1 MRFHEH
7 LVYSFI
13 PDSVEIQRNSF
24 YTLLKKGF
32 IKELASRNPITN
44 ETHDLELFFYPQYY
58 QLNRPECTPTE
69 AILKSKSY
77 SCKLYVPVQLTNRQS
92 NEIKLQWVLL
102 GNLPL
107 MTKRGHFIINGS
119 PRVVI
124 NQLVRSPG
132 IYYQEGIDIK
142 KRKTYYA
149 DLISYRGTW
158 LRLEIDK
165 KRRVWARMKKI
176 PKISALVFLQALGF
190 TRNQM
195 KFGIRF
201 FDFLN
206 GSRLEE
212 NHPTTTE
219 EALISLYEKSQINF
233 SKTLAKE
240 EKPQVDD
247 ITPIMGQKFLFRKFM
262 NPRTYNLGLVGR
274 MRLNKK
280 FGISEKDLTLTRL
293 DIFCAINYLINLKF
307 GITSVDDI
315 DNLKNRRVKAS
326 GELIQN
332 QLNTGLIRLEK
343 TIREK
348 MKKVKKGLVIQNLI
362 TTKPI
367 NGALREFFG
376 SSPLSQYLDQTNPLA
391 EITHKRRLSS
401 LGPGGLS
408 RETAGM
414 AVRSIHPT
422 YYGRICPIETPEGR
436 NAGLVNSMTIHA
448 RINSYGFLKTPF
460 YNVYQGQVQKQD
472 SSLRDARPLYFSA
485 EQEELVKV
493 APGDLKAS
501 KLNFLSISK
510 IPIRIKK
517 DYYRV
522 SREQVE
528 YIAMSPIQMISIAT
542 SLIPFL
548 EHDDANRAL
557 MGSNMQ
563 RQAVPIMLPERPIVG
578 TGLEARA
585 AGDSGYVVQSKM
597 GGCVSY
603 ASGKKIVILE
613 KSNVYP
619 RVRSA
624 FTISNKF
631 TSKGLKSSIKRYKER
646 KREVCEADVVSSP
659 FLIGDFKSIGN
670 LLLKSP
676 IRKGDD
682 TTSEGVKIFD
692 QGIQAREKRSLLL
705 KRTKKIRRSFSPFA
719 AHKKQPS
726 SNLLVGLLFSPS
738 FFLKGHNGHCQEKHT
753 AYPFGAAFKNYAF
766 VKQGGNAK
774 QSPIIQPLLRL
785 TKIMPVFASQKY
797 QGFMTKFLSEFLVMN
812 IPSRTATPML
822 LKSKIRDTTSKG
834 VQIFDQEIQGKE
846 KRSLL
851 LKRTKK
857 ILISFYPFAAHR
869 IKAAQ
874 TTYPL
879 YPLKKKTLE
888 KTNAALFYGFYVV
901 EPTHPNKDLTK
912 TYNKKNIVDSV
923 KIFDEGTREGSS
935 QRIKAASLTGPFIED
950 KGHYTA
956 WSFKKKLLE
965 KTNAALSSSKVYKPV
980 FQYKNLEA
988 NYSFQNKFTVRLTRR
1003 SEKQFAYAPTNKN
1016 YVFVGQEHQAK
1027 EYQKVK
1033 ISNNLE
1039 KPTQEFYMNLK
1050 CCKENSLINL
1060 IFVSLIQ
1067 STDFTTNFPT
1077 MLLKSKIREGH
1088 DTTSKGL
1095 QGIQGI
1101 QGMQGIKAAS
1111 LTGPLIEDKGH
1122 YTVKKKT
1129 LEKTNAASFSYISLK
1144 NLSIRS
1150 LRSLYKK
1157 NQSIFSTNLP
1167 KPIRLQDYIN
1177 KLYLLITSDIWADKS
1192 KIYKSKAKDNLKF
1205 QLQNRLSKTL
1215 SSKKDKQMD
1224 TQLKQETNKNRLF
1237 CASISDRNLDQTP
1250 NKNEGLPFHPLLDS
1264 LAEVFDNPPE
1274 QGVKGYEILMSNLA
1288 KNDKT
1293 NLKQKL
1299 FTSFPLLLFLLCKTK
1314 GGAQKEGGDVRHI
1327 IKKEGCASSM
1337 RSLAAFKIEDFN
1349 RYFAPVRHG
1358 YIGLLPPI
1366 KHPLL
1371 KQIFVSKSEKEEG
1384 EREKSNMRSFYS
1396 FAAHR
1401 KGHPLR
1407 VFDSEIP
1414 LKGDEVEVDSDIKEN
1429 HNQKINPIEYSLQ
1442 NYQRSNQETCLAQR
1456 PTVLEGEWVQQG
1468 DLLADCTSSVSGDL
1482 SLGKNIL
1489 VAYMPWEGY
1498 NFEDAILISERL
1510 VYDDIYTSLH
1520 IERYEVEIRDTK
1532 FGVEQISS
1540 QIPDIPIWEL
1550 LHLDEKGI
1558 AKVGCWVKEGDILIG
1573 KVTPIK
1579 KKSLSPHEKLLY
1591 DIVGKKIPTTRNTS
1605 LRLPK
1610 GVEGRVI
1617 SVEILETENIPPG
1630 ISFAGPGRVH
1640 VFLAEKRKIQVGD
1653 KISGRHGNKGIVSKI
1668 IPQQDMPYLPNGTP
1682 VDMVLNPLGV
1692 PSRMNVGQVFE
1703 ALLGLA
1709 GVYLN
1714 QSFKIPSFDETYG
1727 PEASR
1732 SIIYSKLYEARLKS
1746 GQKWL
1751 FDPNFPGKTRVF
1763 DGRTGQY
1770 FDQLVTVGQAYM
1782 LKLVHQVDDKIHAR
1796 STGPYSLVTQ
1806 QPLRGRAK
1814 HGGQRLGEMEVW
1826 ALEGFGAAYTLQELL
1841 TIKSD
1846 DIKGRHKVINSIF
1859 TNTPITIGTPEAF
1872 KVLIAELQSLCLDPV
1887 IYVKTGDSTK
1897 PATRINN
1904 LMHLGVNRKRKKRV
1918 IRRKKV
1924 GGSTV

>member
-132 IYYQEGIDIK
+132 IYYQETIDIK

-206 GSRLEE
+206 GSRLKE

-219 EALISLYEKSQINF
+219 EALISLYEKSQINL
-233 SKTLAKE
+233 SKTLARE
-240 EKPQVDD
+240 EKPQVGD

-348 MKKVKKGLVIQNLI
+348 MKKVKKGLTIQNLI

-422 YYGRICPIETPEGR
+422 HYGRICPIETPEGR

-448 RINSYGFLKTPF
+448 RINSHGFLKTPF
-460 YNVYQGQVQKQD
+460 YNVYQGQIQKQD

-510 IPIRIKK
+510 IPIRIEK

-613 KSNVYP
+613 KST
-619 RVRSA
+619 RVKNT

-631 TSKGLKSSIKRYKER
+631 TSQG
-646 KREVCEADVVSSP
+646 
-659 FLIGDFKSIGN
+659 
-670 LLLKSP
+670 LLKS
-676 IRKGDD
+676 K
-682 TTSEGVKIFD
+682 S
-692 QGIQAREKRSLLL
+692 SM
-705 KRTKKIRRSFSPFA
+705 RSFYPFA
-719 AHKKQPS
+719 AHRKQAYSILRKKE
-726 SNLLVGLLFSPS
+726 
-738 FFLKGHNGHCQEKHT
+738 HNGHYKENHT
-753 AYPFGAAFKNYAF
+753 AYPFGATFKNDAF
-766 VKQGGNAK
+766 VKQEGNEK
-774 QSPIIQPLLRL
+774 QSPIIKPLLPMRSRAAHTARAAL
-785 TKIMPVFASQKY
+785 PKILPIFASQKY
-797 QGFMTKFLSEFLVMN
+797 QGFMTKFLSEFLVMSLT
-812 IPSRTATPML
+812 SRRKGYATPMI
-822 LKSKIRDTTSKG
+822 LKSKIRLQGTQKSKILMKCAKLGFAQDTTSTRDIG
-834 VQIFDQEIQGKE
+834 FEIP
-846 KRSLL
+846 RSL
-851 LKRTKK
+851 R
-857 ILISFYPFAAHR
+857 SFYPFA
-869 IKAAQ
+869 KAA
-874 TTYPL
+874 L
-879 YPLKKKTLE
+879 L
-888 KTNAALFYGFYVV
+888 YGFYVV
-901 EPTHPNKDLTK
+901 EPTHPNKHLTK
-912 TYNKKNIVDSV
+912 TYNKNNIVNSL
-923 KIFDEGTREGSS
+923 RS
-935 QRIKAASLTGPFIED
+935 QGIK
-950 KGHYTA
+950 
-956 WSFKKKLLE
+956 
-965 KTNAALSSSKVYKPV
+965 AALSSSKVYKSV
-980 FQYKNLEA
+980 FRYKNVEA
-988 NYSFQNKFTVRLTRR
+988 NSSFQKKFTVRLTPC
-1003 SEKQFAYAPTNKN
+1003 SAKQFAHSIPSPTNKN
-1016 YVFVGQEHQAK
+1016 KESVKIFDFCVPSSNVVFVGQEHKAK
-1027 EYQKVK
+1027 DYQKVK
-1033 ISNNLE
+1033 ISNNLK
-1039 KPTQEFYMNLK
+1039 KPTRELVSLNMNLK
-1050 CCKENSLINL
+1050 YCKENSLINL
-1060 IFVSLIQ
+1060 IFSSLIQ
-1067 STDFTTNFPT
+1067 STDFTTNFST
-1077 MLLKSKIREGH
+1077 MLLKSKIRLREKCAKLGFAQ
-1088 DTTSKGL
+1088 DTTSKR
-1095 QGIQGI
+1095 
-1101 QGMQGIKAAS
+1101 IK
-1111 LTGPLIEDKGH
+1111 
-1122 YTVKKKT
+1122 
-1129 LEKTNAASFSYISLK
+1129 AASFSYIPLK
-1144 NLSIRS
+1144 NSSIRS

-1167 KPIRLQDYIN
+1167 KPIGIQNYIN

-1192 KIYKSKAKDNLKF
+1192 KIYKSKVKNNLKF

-1215 SSKKDKQMD
+1215 SSKKRLVKIEDFKEQQLKSSMKGYKQQRDKSCAKKKMD
-1224 TQLKQETNKNRLF
+1224 TQLKQETSKNRLF
-1237 CASISDRNLDQTP
+1237 WASISDKKVDQTS
-1250 NKNEGLPFHPLLDS
+1250 NKNEGLPFNPLLDS
-1264 LAEVFDNPPE
+1264 LAEVFDNPSE

-1299 FTSFPLLLFLLCKTK
+1299 FTSFLCAAELRILLAQPLLLFLLCKTK
-1314 GGAQKEGGDVRHI
+1314 EGIRSAQKKGGDVRPI
-1327 IKKEGCASSM
+1327 IKKDG
-1337 RSLAAFKIEDFN
+1337 
-1349 RYFAPVRHG
+1349 YFAPARPG
-1358 YIGLLPPI
+1358 YEGLLPPI
-1366 KHPLL
+1366 KHSLL
-1371 KQIFVSKSEKEEG
+1371 KQIFVSKSEKKEG
-1384 EREKSNMRSFYS
+1384 GRGQSGVVSYTQQTDKSYSLKSSIMNTTSLLFDFKSSFYPMLLKS
-1396 FAAHR
+1396 SIRDTTRIPSSHTSRDSEASIPCTAHR
-1401 KGHPLR
+1401 LLR
-1407 VFDSEIP
+1407 VFDGVGLFPS
-1414 LKGDEVEVDSDIKEN
+1414 KGDEVEVGRDINEN
-1429 HNQKINPIEYSLQ
+1429 HNQKIKPIEYSLQ

-1550 LHLDEKGI
+1550 SHLDEKGI

-1640 VFLAEKRKIQVGD
+1640 VFIAEKRKIQVGD

-1668 IPQQDMPYLPNGTP
+1668 IPQQDMPYLPNGTN

-1732 SIIYSKLYEARLKS
+1732 SIVYSKLYEARLKS

-1763 DGRTGQY
+1763 DGRTGQC

-1872 KVLIAELQSLCLDPV
+1872 KVLIGELQSLCLDPV
-1887 IYVKTGDSTK
+1887 IYVKTADSTK

-1904 LMHLGVNRKRKKRV
+1904 VMNLGVKRKRKKV
-1918 IRRKKV
+1918 VKIRTKV

>member
-7 LVYSFI
+7 LVYSFL
-13 PDSVEIQRNSF
+13 PDSVEIQRKSF
-24 YTLLKKGF
+24 STLLKKGF
-32 IKELASRNPITN
+32 INELAIRNPISN

-58 QLNRPECTPTE
+58 QLNRPEYTPTE

-132 IYYQEGIDIK
+132 IYYQEAIDIK

-201 FDFLN
+201 FAFLN
-206 GSRLEE
+206 GSRLKE

-219 EALISLYEKSQINF
+219 EALISLYEKSQINL
-233 SKTLAKE
+233 SKTLVGPSKE
-240 EKPQVDD
+240 DKPQVGD
-247 ITPIMGQKFLFRKFM
+247 ITPLMGQKFLFRKFM

-274 MRLNKK
+274 TRLNKK
-280 FGISEKDLTLTRL
+280 FGINEKDLTLTRL

-348 MKKVKKGLVIQNLI
+348 MKKVKKGLTIHNLI

-422 YYGRICPIETPEGR
+422 HYGRICPIETPEGR

-448 RINSYGFLKTPF
+448 RINSHGFLKTPF
-460 YNVYQGQVQKQD
+460 YNVYQGQIQKQD
-472 SSLRDARPLYFSA
+472 SSLRDARPIYFSA

-493 APGDLKAS
+493 APGDLKSS

-510 IPIRIKK
+510 IPIRIEK

-585 AGDSGYVVQSKM
+585 AADSGYVVQSKM

-613 KSNVYP
+613 KSNAYP
-619 RVRSA
+619 LSAGTTKAWVRSA
-624 FTISNKF
+624 
-631 TSKGLKSSIKRYKER
+631 SKPKQDLMPVSFDARALPMVKLSRKGQKEDEAHKNLLSGKKKRRLLDAPSCFAWQRGKEPFYPSTLLKSSILKKRNLKIE
-646 KREVCEADVVSSP
+646 
-659 FLIGDFKSIGN
+659 DFKEQHA
-670 LLLKSP
+670 P
-676 IRKGDD
+676 
-682 TTSEGVKIFD
+682 
-692 QGIQAREKRSLLL
+692 
-705 KRTKKIRRSFSPFA
+705 FSCA
-719 AHKKQPS
+719 
-726 SNLLVGLLFSPS
+726 
-738 FFLKGHNGHCQEKHT
+738 
-753 AYPFGAAFKNYAF
+753 
-766 VKQGGNAK
+766 
-774 QSPIIQPLLRL
+774 
-785 TKIMPVFASQKY
+785 
-797 QGFMTKFLSEFLVMN
+797 
-812 IPSRTATPML
+812 
-822 LKSKIRDTTSKG
+822 RDTS
-834 VQIFDQEIQGKE
+834 
-846 KRSLL
+846 
-851 LKRTKK
+851 
-857 ILISFYPFAAHR
+857 
-869 IKAAQ
+869 
-874 TTYPL
+874 
-879 YPLKKKTLE
+879 
-888 KTNAALFYGFYVV
+888 FYGFYVV
-901 EPTHPNKDLTK
+901 ESTHPNKHLTK
-912 TYNKKNIVDSV
+912 SYNKKNTVDS
-923 KIFDEGTREGSS
+923 
-935 QRIKAASLTGPFIED
+935 LP
-950 KGHYTA
+950 
-956 WSFKKKLLE
+956 
-965 KTNAALSSSKVYKPV
+965 SSKVSKPV
-980 FQYKNLEA
+980 FRYKNVET
-988 NYSFQNKFTVRLTRR
+988 NSSFQNKFTVRRI
-1003 SEKQFAYAPTNKN
+1003 PC
-1016 YVFVGQEHQAK
+1016 K
-1027 EYQKVK
+1027 EYKEYEARQKVK
-1033 ISNNLE
+1033 ISNNVDSR
-1039 KPTQEFYMNLK
+1039 EFYMNLK
-1050 CCKENSLINL
+1050 CGKENSLINL
-1060 IFVSLIQ
+1060 LFVSLIQ
-1067 STDFTTNFPT
+1067 STELNPNFLT
-1077 MLLKSKIREGH
+1077 MRS
-1088 DTTSKGL
+1088 
-1095 QGIQGI
+1095 Q
-1101 QGMQGIKAAS
+1101 AAHTAS
-1111 LTGPLIEDKGH
+1111 
-1122 YTVKKKT
+1122 
-1129 LEKTNAASFSYISLK
+1129 AASFSYFTLK
-1144 NLSIRS
+1144 TQSIRS
-1150 LRSLYKK
+1150 LRSLYKT
-1157 NQSIFSTNLP
+1157 NISLFSTSLP
-1167 KPIRLQDYIN
+1167 KPIRIQDYIN
-1177 KLYLLITSDIWADKS
+1177 KLYLLITYDIGADKS
-1192 KIYKSKAKDNLKF
+1192 KTYNKKIKDNLKL
-1205 QLQNRLSKTL
+1205 QLQIRLSKTL
-1215 SSKKDKQMD
+1215 SSKKGKQID
-1224 TQLKQETNKNRLF
+1224 TQLKQESSKNRLF
-1237 CASISDRNLDQTP
+1237 WAVISDRNLGQTSH
-1250 NKNEGLPFHPLLDS
+1250 KNE
-1264 LAEVFDNPPE
+1264 
-1274 QGVKGYEILMSNLA
+1274 
-1288 KNDKT
+1288 
-1293 NLKQKL
+1293 
-1299 FTSFPLLLFLLCKTK
+1299 
-1314 GGAQKEGGDVRHI
+1314 EGGTGTR
-1327 IKKEGCASSM
+1327 
-1337 RSLAAFKIEDFN
+1337 
-1349 RYFAPVRHG
+1349 
-1358 YIGLLPPI
+1358 LLVA
-1366 KHPLL
+1366 HSLL
-1371 KQIFVSKSEKEEG
+1371 KSKMLNLLSTLPADRGVQKV
-1384 EREKSNMRSFYS
+1384 
-1396 FAAHR
+1396 
-1401 KGHPLR
+1401 R
-1407 VFDSEIP
+1407 VFDAQPPSAQRAVCAPWLRIGEIPSEI
-1414 LKGDEVEVDSDIKEN
+1414 EVGKNINEN

-1540 QIPDIPIWEL
+1540 QIPDTPFWDL
-1550 LHLDEKGI
+1550 SHLDEKGI

-1709 GVYLN
+1709 GLYLN
-1714 QSFKIPSFDETYG
+1714 QSFKVPSFDETYG

-1763 DGRTGQY
+1763 DGRTGQC

-1846 DIKGRHKVINSIF
+1846 DIKGRHKVISSIF
-1859 TNTPITIGTPEAF
+1859 NNTPITIGTPEAF
-1872 KVLIAELQSLCLDPV
+1872 KVLIGELQSLCLDPV
-1887 IYVKTGDSTK
+1887 IYVKTEDSTK
-1897 PATRINN
+1897 AATRINN
-1904 LMHLGVNRKRKKRV
+1904 VMNLGVIRKRKKRV

-1924 GGSTV
+1924 GGSIV

>member
-132 IYYQEGIDIK
+132 IYYQETIDIK

-206 GSRLEE
+206 GSRLKE

-219 EALISLYEKSQINF
+219 EALISLYEKSQINL
-233 SKTLAKE
+233 SKTLARE
-240 EKPQVDD
+240 EKPQVGD

-343 TIREK
+343 TIRDK
-348 MKKVKKGLVIQNLI
+348 MKKVKKGLTIQNLI

-422 YYGRICPIETPEGR
+422 HYGRICPIETPEGR

-448 RINSYGFLKTPF
+448 RINSHGFLKTPF
-460 YNVYQGQVQKQD
+460 YNVYQGQIQKQD

-510 IPIRIKK
+510 IPIRIEK

-613 KSNVYP
+613 KST
-619 RVRSA
+619 RVKNT

-631 TSKGLKSSIKRYKER
+631 TSQG
-646 KREVCEADVVSSP
+646 
-659 FLIGDFKSIGN
+659 
-670 LLLKSP
+670 LLKS
-676 IRKGDD
+676 K
-682 TTSEGVKIFD
+682 S
-692 QGIQAREKRSLLL
+692 SM
-705 KRTKKIRRSFSPFA
+705 RSFYPFA
-719 AHKKQPS
+719 AHRKQAYSILRKKE
-726 SNLLVGLLFSPS
+726 
-738 FFLKGHNGHCQEKHT
+738 HNGHYKENHT
-753 AYPFGAAFKNYAF
+753 AYPFGATFKNDAF
-766 VKQGGNAK
+766 VKQEGNEK
-774 QSPIIQPLLRL
+774 QSPIIKPLLPMRSRAAHTARAAL
-785 TKIMPVFASQKY
+785 PKILPIFASQKY
-797 QGFMTKFLSEFLVMN
+797 QGFMTKFLSEFLVMSLT
-812 IPSRTATPML
+812 SRRKGYATPMI
-822 LKSKIRDTTSKG
+822 LKSKIRLQGTQKSKILMKCAKLGFAQDTTSTRDIG
-834 VQIFDQEIQGKE
+834 FEIP
-846 KRSLL
+846 RSL
-851 LKRTKK
+851 R
-857 ILISFYPFAAHR
+857 SFYPFA
-869 IKAAQ
+869 KAA
-874 TTYPL
+874 L
-879 YPLKKKTLE
+879 L
-888 KTNAALFYGFYVV
+888 YGFYVV
-901 EPTHPNKDLTK
+901 EPTHPNKHLTK
-912 TYNKKNIVDSV
+912 TYNKNNIVNSL
-923 KIFDEGTREGSS
+923 RS
-935 QRIKAASLTGPFIED
+935 QGIK
-950 KGHYTA
+950 
-956 WSFKKKLLE
+956 
-965 KTNAALSSSKVYKPV
+965 AALSSSKVYKSV
-980 FQYKNLEA
+980 FRYKNVEA
-988 NYSFQNKFTVRLTRR
+988 NSSFQKKFTVRLTPC
-1003 SEKQFAYAPTNKN
+1003 SAKQFAHSIPSPTNKN
-1016 YVFVGQEHQAK
+1016 KESVKIFDFCVPSSNVVFVGQEHKAK
-1027 EYQKVK
+1027 DYQKVK
-1033 ISNNLE
+1033 ISNNLK
-1039 KPTQEFYMNLK
+1039 KPTRELVSLNMNLK
-1050 CCKENSLINL
+1050 YCKENSLINL
-1060 IFVSLIQ
+1060 IFSSLIQ
-1067 STDFTTNFPT
+1067 STDFTTNFST
-1077 MLLKSKIREGH
+1077 MLLKSKIRLREKCAKLGFAQ
-1088 DTTSKGL
+1088 DTTSKR
-1095 QGIQGI
+1095 
-1101 QGMQGIKAAS
+1101 IK
-1111 LTGPLIEDKGH
+1111 
-1122 YTVKKKT
+1122 
-1129 LEKTNAASFSYISLK
+1129 AASFSYIPLK
-1144 NLSIRS
+1144 NSSIRS

-1167 KPIRLQDYIN
+1167 KPIGIQNYIN

-1192 KIYKSKAKDNLKF
+1192 KIYKSKVKNNLKF

-1215 SSKKDKQMD
+1215 SSKKRLVKIEDFKEQQLKSSMKGYKQQRDKSCAKKKMD
-1224 TQLKQETNKNRLF
+1224 TQLKQETSKNRLF
-1237 CASISDRNLDQTP
+1237 WASISDKKVDQTS
-1250 NKNEGLPFHPLLDS
+1250 NKNEGLPFNPLLDS
-1264 LAEVFDNPPE
+1264 LAEVFDNPSE

-1299 FTSFPLLLFLLCKTK
+1299 FTSFLCAAELRILLAQPLLLFLLCKTK
-1314 GGAQKEGGDVRHI
+1314 EGIRSAQKKGGDVRPI
-1327 IKKEGCASSM
+1327 IKKDG
-1337 RSLAAFKIEDFN
+1337 
-1349 RYFAPVRHG
+1349 YFAPARPG
-1358 YIGLLPPI
+1358 YEGLLPPI
-1366 KHPLL
+1366 KHSLL
-1371 KQIFVSKSEKEEG
+1371 KQIFVSKSEKKEG
-1384 EREKSNMRSFYS
+1384 GRGQSGVVSYTQQTDKSYSLKSSIMNTTSLLFDFKSSFYPMLLKS
-1396 FAAHR
+1396 SIRDTTRIPSSHTYRDSEASIPCTAHR
-1401 KGHPLR
+1401 LLR
-1407 VFDSEIP
+1407 VFDGVGLFPS
-1414 LKGDEVEVDSDIKEN
+1414 KGDEVEVGRDINEN
-1429 HNQKINPIEYSLQ
+1429 HNQKIKPIEYSLQ

-1550 LHLDEKGI
+1550 SHLDEKGI

-1640 VFLAEKRKIQVGD
+1640 VFIAEKRKIQVGD

-1668 IPQQDMPYLPNGTP
+1668 IPQQDMPYLPNGTN

-1732 SIIYSKLYEARLKS
+1732 SIVYSKLYEARLKS

-1763 DGRTGQY
+1763 DGRTGQC

-1872 KVLIAELQSLCLDPV
+1872 KVLIGELQSLCLDPV
-1887 IYVKTGDSTK
+1887 IYVKTADSTK

-1904 LMHLGVNRKRKKRV
+1904 VMNLGVKRKRKKV
-1918 IRRKKV
+1918 VKIRTKV

>member
-132 IYYQEGIDIK
+132 IYYQETIDIK

-206 GSRLEE
+206 GSRLKE

-219 EALISLYEKSQINF
+219 EALISLYEKSQINL
-233 SKTLAKE
+233 SKTLARE
-240 EKPQVDD
+240 EKPQVGD

-348 MKKVKKGLVIQNLI
+348 MKKVKKGLTIQNLI

-422 YYGRICPIETPEGR
+422 HYGRICPIETPEGR

-448 RINSYGFLKTPF
+448 RINSHGFLKTPF
-460 YNVYQGQVQKQD
+460 YNVYQGQIQKQD

-510 IPIRIKK
+510 IPIRIEK

-613 KSNVYP
+613 KST
-619 RVRSA
+619 RVKNT

-631 TSKGLKSSIKRYKER
+631 TSQG
-646 KREVCEADVVSSP
+646 
-659 FLIGDFKSIGN
+659 
-670 LLLKSP
+670 LLKS
-676 IRKGDD
+676 K
-682 TTSEGVKIFD
+682 S
-692 QGIQAREKRSLLL
+692 SM
-705 KRTKKIRRSFSPFA
+705 RSFYPFA
-719 AHKKQPS
+719 AHRKQAYSILRKKE
-726 SNLLVGLLFSPS
+726 
-738 FFLKGHNGHCQEKHT
+738 HNGHYKENHT
-753 AYPFGAAFKNYAF
+753 AYPFGATFKNDAF
-766 VKQGGNAK
+766 VKQEGNEK
-774 QSPIIQPLLRL
+774 QSPIIKPLLPMRSRAAHTARAAL
-785 TKIMPVFASQKY
+785 PKILPIFASQKY
-797 QGFMTKFLSEFLVMN
+797 QGFMTKFLSEFLVMSLT
-812 IPSRTATPML
+812 SRRKGYATPMI
-822 LKSKIRDTTSKG
+822 LKSKIRLQGTQKSKILMKCAKLGFAQDTTSTRDIG
-834 VQIFDQEIQGKE
+834 FEIP
-846 KRSLL
+846 RSL
-851 LKRTKK
+851 R
-857 ILISFYPFAAHR
+857 SFYPFA
-869 IKAAQ
+869 KAA
-874 TTYPL
+874 L
-879 YPLKKKTLE
+879 L
-888 KTNAALFYGFYVV
+888 YGFYVV
-901 EPTHPNKDLTK
+901 EPTHPNKHLTK
-912 TYNKKNIVDSV
+912 TYNKNNIVNSL
-923 KIFDEGTREGSS
+923 RS
-935 QRIKAASLTGPFIED
+935 QGIK
-950 KGHYTA
+950 
-956 WSFKKKLLE
+956 
-965 KTNAALSSSKVYKPV
+965 AALSSSKVYKSV
-980 FQYKNLEA
+980 FRYKNVEA
-988 NYSFQNKFTVRLTRR
+988 NSSFQKKFTVRLTPC
-1003 SEKQFAYAPTNKN
+1003 SAKQFAHSIPSPTNKN
-1016 YVFVGQEHQAK
+1016 KESVKIFDFCVPSSNVVFVGQEHKAK
-1027 EYQKVK
+1027 DYQKVK
-1033 ISNNLE
+1033 ISNNLK
-1039 KPTQEFYMNLK
+1039 KPTRELVSLNMNLK
-1050 CCKENSLINL
+1050 YCKENSLINL
-1060 IFVSLIQ
+1060 IFSSLIQ
-1067 STDFTTNFPT
+1067 STDFTTNFST
-1077 MLLKSKIREGH
+1077 MLLKSKIRLREKCAKLGFAQ
-1088 DTTSKGL
+1088 DTTSKR
-1095 QGIQGI
+1095 
-1101 QGMQGIKAAS
+1101 IK
-1111 LTGPLIEDKGH
+1111 
-1122 YTVKKKT
+1122 
-1129 LEKTNAASFSYISLK
+1129 AASFSYIPLK
-1144 NLSIRS
+1144 NSSIRS

-1167 KPIRLQDYIN
+1167 KPIGIQNYIN

-1192 KIYKSKAKDNLKF
+1192 KIYKSKVKNNLKF

-1215 SSKKDKQMD
+1215 SSKKRLVKIEDFKEQQLKSSMKGYKQQRDKSCAKKKMD
-1224 TQLKQETNKNRLF
+1224 TQLKQETSKNRLF
-1237 CASISDRNLDQTP
+1237 WASISDKKVDQTS
-1250 NKNEGLPFHPLLDS
+1250 NKNEGLPFNPLLDS
-1264 LAEVFDNPPE
+1264 LAEVFDNPSE

-1299 FTSFPLLLFLLCKTK
+1299 FTSFLCAAELRILLAQPLLLFLLCKTK
-1314 GGAQKEGGDVRHI
+1314 EGIRSAQKKGGDVRPI
-1327 IKKEGCASSM
+1327 IKKDG
-1337 RSLAAFKIEDFN
+1337 
-1349 RYFAPVRHG
+1349 YFAPARPG
-1358 YIGLLPPI
+1358 YEGLLPPI
-1366 KHPLL
+1366 KHSLL
-1371 KQIFVSKSEKEEG
+1371 KQIFVSKSEKKEG
-1384 EREKSNMRSFYS
+1384 GRGQSGVVSYTQQTDKSYSLKSSIMNTTSLLFDFKSSFYPMLLKS
-1396 FAAHR
+1396 SIRDTTRIPSSHTYRDSEASIPCTAHR
-1401 KGHPLR
+1401 LLR
-1407 VFDSEIP
+1407 VFDGVGLFPS
-1414 LKGDEVEVDSDIKEN
+1414 KGDEVEVGRDINEN
-1429 HNQKINPIEYSLQ
+1429 HNQKIKPIEYSLQ

-1550 LHLDEKGI
+1550 SHLDEKGI

-1640 VFLAEKRKIQVGD
+1640 VFIAEKRKIQVGD

-1668 IPQQDMPYLPNGTP
+1668 IPQQDMPYLPNGTN

-1732 SIIYSKLYEARLKS
+1732 SIVYSKLYEARLKS

-1763 DGRTGQY
+1763 DGRTGQC

-1872 KVLIAELQSLCLDPV
+1872 KVLIGELQSLCLDPV
-1887 IYVKTGDSTK
+1887 IYVKTADSTK

-1904 LMHLGVNRKRKKRV
+1904 VMNLGVKRKRKKV
-1918 IRRKKV
+1918 VKIRTKV

>member
-1 MRFHEH
+1 MRFHEQ
-7 LVYSFI
+7 LVYSFL

-24 YTLLKKGF
+24 STLLKKGF
-32 IKELASRNPITN
+32 ITELAIRNPITN
-44 ETHDLELFFYPQYY
+44 DTHDLELFFYPQYY
-58 QLNRPECTPTE
+58 QLNRPEYTPTE

-107 MTKRGHFIINGS
+107 MTKRGHFIVNGS

-132 IYYQEGIDIK
+132 IYYQEAIDIK
-142 KRKTYYA
+142 KKKTYYA

-201 FDFLN
+201 FYFLN
-206 GSRLEE
+206 ESRLKE

-219 EALISLYEKSQINF
+219 EALISLYEESQKKP
-233 SKTLAKE
+233 SKTLGDTLKE
-240 EKPQVDD
+240 DKSQVGD
-247 ITPIMGQKFLFRKFM
+247 ITPMMGQKFLFRKFM

-280 FGISEKDLTLTRL
+280 FGINAKDLTLTRL

-307 GITSVDDI
+307 GITAVDDI

-348 MKKVKKGLVIQNLI
+348 MKKVKKGLTIQNLI

-448 RINSYGFLKTPF
+448 KINSHGFLKTPF
-460 YNVYQGQVQKQD
+460 YNVYQGQIQKQD
-472 SSLRDARPLYFSA
+472 SSVRDGRPIYFSA

-493 APGDLKAS
+493 APGDLKSS
-501 KLNFLSISK
+501 KLNFLSTSK
-510 IPIRIKK
+510 IPIRIEK

-522 SREQVE
+522 SREEVE

-585 AGDSGYVVQSKM
+585 AADSGYVVQSKM

-613 KSNVYP
+613 KSNTYP
-619 RVRSA
+619 LSA
-624 FTISNKF
+624 GNTTYPLSAENTKGWVKSA
-631 TSKGLKSSIKRYKER
+631 SKTKQNLMAVSFDAKPLSTVKLSRRGKESFYPSTLLKSSIWWPLKTLKKINLKIE
-646 KREVCEADVVSSP
+646 KREALQHAPCSTC
-659 FLIGDFKSIGN
+659 
-670 LLLKSP
+670 LLKSN
-676 IRKGDD
+676 ILM
-682 TTSEGVKIFD
+682 
-692 QGIQAREKRSLLL
+692 RS
-705 KRTKKIRRSFSPFA
+705 
-719 AHKKQPS
+719 S
-726 SNLLVGLLFSPS
+726 S
-738 FFLKGHNGHCQEKHT
+738 
-753 AYPFGAAFKNYAF
+753 
-766 VKQGGNAK
+766 
-774 QSPIIQPLLRL
+774 
-785 TKIMPVFASQKY
+785 
-797 QGFMTKFLSEFLVMN
+797 
-812 IPSRTATPML
+812 
-822 LKSKIRDTTSKG
+822 
-834 VQIFDQEIQGKE
+834 
-846 KRSLL
+846 
-851 LKRTKK
+851 
-857 ILISFYPFAAHR
+857 
-869 IKAAQ
+869 
-874 TTYPL
+874 
-879 YPLKKKTLE
+879 
-888 KTNAALFYGFYVV
+888 FYGFYVV
-901 EPTHPNKDLTK
+901 EPTHPNKHVTK
-912 TYNKKNIVDSV
+912 TYNKKNTVDSLP
-923 KIFDEGTREGSS
+923 SS
-935 QRIKAASLTGPFIED
+935 
-950 KGHYTA
+950 
-956 WSFKKKLLE
+956 
-965 KTNAALSSSKVYKPV
+965 NSKVSKPV
-980 FQYKNLEA
+980 FRYKNVETI
-988 NYSFQNKFTVRLTRR
+988 STFQNKFTVKRI
-1003 SEKQFAYAPTNKN
+1003 PC
-1016 YVFVGQEHQAK
+1016 K
-1027 EYQKVK
+1027 EYKEYEKKVT
-1033 ISNNLE
+1033 ISNNIDS
-1039 KPTQEFYMNLK
+1039 QEFYMNLK
-1050 CCKENSLINL
+1050 CGKEISLINL
-1060 IFVSLIQ
+1060 LFL
-1067 STDFTTNFPT
+1067 
-1077 MLLKSKIREGH
+1077 
-1088 DTTSKGL
+1088 
-1095 QGIQGI
+1095 
-1101 QGMQGIKAAS
+1101 S
-1111 LTGPLIEDKGH
+1111 LTRELNPNLL
-1122 YTVKKKT
+1122 Y
-1129 LEKTNAASFSYISLK
+1129 SFSYFLLK
-1144 NLSIRS
+1144 KKSIRS
-1150 LRSLYKK
+1150 LRSLYKT
-1157 NQSIFSTNLP
+1157 NISIFSTSLP
-1167 KPIRLQDYIN
+1167 KPIRIQDYIN
-1177 KLYLLITSDIWADKS
+1177 KLYLLITSDIKEGAAVAETYNK
-1192 KIYKSKAKDNLKF
+1192 KILLRLLKLK
-1205 QLQNRLSKTL
+1205 LQKRLSF
-1215 SSKKDKQMD
+1215 SVNSKKGKQMG
-1224 TQLKQETNKNRLF
+1224 TEVKQESSKNRLF
-1237 CASISDRNLDQTP
+1237 WAVISDRNSGQTS
-1250 NKNEGLPFHPLLDS
+1250 NK
-1264 LAEVFDNPPE
+1264 
-1274 QGVKGYEILMSNLA
+1274 
-1288 KNDKT
+1288 
-1293 NLKQKL
+1293 
-1299 FTSFPLLLFLLCKTK
+1299 
-1314 GGAQKEGGDVRHI
+1314 
-1327 IKKEGCASSM
+1327 
-1337 RSLAAFKIEDFN
+1337 
-1349 RYFAPVRHG
+1349 
-1358 YIGLLPPI
+1358 
-1366 KHPLL
+1366 
-1371 KQIFVSKSEKEEG
+1371 KEEG
-1384 EREKSNMRSFYS
+1384 GNSMPLLAAHTLCFSNMLNLLSILPAENSENSYRE
-1396 FAAHR
+1396 AQI
-1401 KGHPLR
+1401 LR
-1407 VFDSEIP
+1407 AVCAPWLPIGEIPSEI
-1414 LKGDEVEVDSDIKEN
+1414 EVGRDINDN
-1429 HNQKINPIEYSLQ
+1429 HNQKIKKAQQYSLQ

-1456 PTVLEGEWVQQG
+1456 PRVLEGEWIQQG

-1520 IERYEVEIRDTK
+1520 IQRYEVEIRDTK

-1540 QIPDIPIWEL
+1540 QIPDTPVLDL

-1558 AKVGCWVKEGDILIG
+1558 AKIGCWVKEGDILVG

-1617 SVEILETENIPPG
+1617 SVQILKTENIPPG

-1709 GVYLN
+1709 GLYLN

-1763 DGRTGQY
+1763 DGRTGQC

-1846 DIKGRHKVINSIF
+1846 DIEGRHKVIASIF
-1859 TNTPITIGTPEAF
+1859 NNTPITIGTPEAF
-1872 KVLIAELQSLCLDPV
+1872 KVLIGELQSLCLDPV

-1897 PATRINN
+1897 AATRLYNVKN
-1904 LMHLGVNRKRKKRV
+1904 LGVIRKRKKRV

-1924 GGSTV
+1924 GGSIV

>member
-7 LVYSFI
+7 LVYSFL

-24 YTLLKKGF
+24 STLLKKGF
-32 IKELASRNPITN
+32 IKELAIRNPISN
-44 ETHDLELFFYPQYY
+44 DTHDLELFFYPQYY
-58 QLNRPECTPTE
+58 QLNRPEYTPTE

-107 MTKRGHFIINGS
+107 MTKRGHFIVNGS

-132 IYYQEGIDIK
+132 IYYQEAIDIK

-201 FDFLN
+201 FYFLN
-206 GSRLEE
+206 GSRLKE

-219 EALISLYEKSQINF
+219 EALISLYEETQKKP
-233 SKTLAKE
+233 SKKLAGPSKE
-240 EKPQVDD
+240 DKPQVGD
-247 ITPIMGQKFLFRKFM
+247 ITPLMGQKFLFRKFM
-262 NPRTYNLGLVGR
+262 NPRTYNLSLVGR

-280 FGISEKDLTLTRL
+280 FGINEKDLTLTRL

-307 GITSVDDI
+307 GITAVDDI

-343 TIREK
+343 TIRDK
-348 MKKVKKGLVIQNLI
+348 MNKVKKGRIPSLQNLI

-422 YYGRICPIETPEGR
+422 HYGRICPIETPEGR

-448 RINSYGFLKTPF
+448 RINSHGFLKTPF
-460 YNVYQGQVQKQD
+460 YNVYQGQIQKQD
-472 SSLRDARPLYFSA
+472 SSLRDGRPIYFSA
-485 EQEELVKV
+485 EQEEVVKV
-493 APGDLKAS
+493 APGDLKSS
-501 KLNFLSISK
+501 KLNFLSTTK
-510 IPIRIKK
+510 IPIRIEK

-522 SREQVE
+522 PREQVE

-585 AGDSGYVVQSKM
+585 AADSGYVVQSKM

-613 KSNVYP
+613 KSNAYP
-619 RVRSA
+619 LYADKTLSADKNKEWVRSA
-624 FTISNKF
+624 
-631 TSKGLKSSIKRYKER
+631 SKPKQELMAVSFDARALTTVELYRGRKEPFYPSTLLKSSIW
-646 KREVCEADVVSSP
+646 
-659 FLIGDFKSIGN
+659 
-670 LLLKSP
+670 LLCAAKLR
-676 IRKGDD
+676 I
-682 TTSEGVKIFD
+682 
-692 QGIQAREKRSLLL
+692 LL
-705 KRTKKIRRSFSPFA
+705 A
-719 AHKKQPS
+719 Q
-726 SNLLVGLLFSPS
+726 
-738 FFLKGHNGHCQEKHT
+738 
-753 AYPFGAAFKNYAF
+753 
-766 VKQGGNAK
+766 
-774 QSPIIQPLLRL
+774 
-785 TKIMPVFASQKY
+785 
-797 QGFMTKFLSEFLVMN
+797 
-812 IPSRTATPML
+812 PML
-822 LKSKIRDTTSKG
+822 LKSCLSRILT
-834 VQIFDQEIQGKE
+834 KE
-846 KRSLL
+846 
-851 LKRTKK
+851 
-857 ILISFYPFAAHR
+857 Y
-869 IKAAQ
+869 
-874 TTYPL
+874 Y
-879 YPLKKKTLE
+879 KTP
-888 KTNAALFYGFYVV
+888 TALPASFYGFYVV
-901 EPTHPNKDLTK
+901 EPTHPNKHLTK
-912 TYNKKNIVDSV
+912 TYNKKTTVDS
-923 KIFDEGTREGSS
+923 
-935 QRIKAASLTGPFIED
+935 LP
-950 KGHYTA
+950 
-956 WSFKKKLLE
+956 
-965 KTNAALSSSKVYKPV
+965 SSKVSKPV
-980 FQYKNLEA
+980 FRYKNVETKK
-988 NYSFQNKFTVRLTRR
+988 SFQNNFTVRNL
-1003 SEKQFAYAPTNKN
+1003 PC
-1016 YVFVGQEHQAK
+1016 K
-1027 EYQKVK
+1027 EYKEYEYRQKVK
-1033 ISNNLE
+1033 ISNNVDLR
-1039 KPTQEFYMNLK
+1039 EFYMNLK
-1050 CCKENSLINL
+1050 CGKEHFLIHTL
-1060 IFVSLIQ
+1060 FLSLIQ
-1067 STDFTTNFPT
+1067 STESFPNFLT
-1077 MLLKSKIREGH
+1077 MLLKPSVLTKEYY
-1088 DTTSKGL
+1088 
-1095 QGIQGI
+1095 
-1101 QGMQGIKAAS
+1101 KARTA
-1111 LTGPLIEDKGH
+1111 LP
-1122 YTVKKKT
+1122 
-1129 LEKTNAASFSYISLK
+1129 ASFSYFSLK
-1144 NLSIRS
+1144 KQSIRS
-1150 LRSLYKK
+1150 LRSLYKT
-1157 NQSIFSTNLP
+1157 NISLFSTSLP
-1167 KPIRLQDYIN
+1167 KPLRIQDYIN
-1177 KLYLLITSDIWADKS
+1177 KLSLLITSDTGADKS
-1192 KIYKSKAKDNLKF
+1192 KTYNKKIKDNLKL
-1205 QLQNRLSKTL
+1205 QLQIRLSFSL
-1215 SSKKDKQMD
+1215 SSKKGKQMD
-1224 TQLKQETNKNRLF
+1224 TQLKQESSKNRLF
-1237 CASISDRNLDQTP
+1237 WAVISDRNLGQTP
-1250 NKNEGLPFHPLLDS
+1250 NKNEEGSTSTRLLAS
-1264 LAEVFDNPPE
+1264 HTLL
-1274 QGVKGYEILMSNLA
+1274 KSNKL
-1288 KNDKT
+1288 
-1293 NLKQKL
+1293 NLLSIRPADRK
-1299 FTSFPLLLFLLCKTK
+1299 
-1314 GGAQKEGGDVRHI
+1314 AQKAV
-1327 IKKEGCASSM
+1327 CAPW
-1337 RSLAAFKIEDFN
+1337 L
-1349 RYFAPVRHG
+1349 P
-1358 YIGLLPPI
+1358 IGEIP
-1366 KHPLL
+1366 
-1371 KQIFVSKSEKEEG
+1371 
-1384 EREKSNMRSFYS
+1384 
-1396 FAAHR
+1396 
-1401 KGHPLR
+1401 
-1407 VFDSEIP
+1407 SEI
-1414 LKGDEVEVDSDIKEN
+1414 EVGKDMSEN
-1429 HNQKINPIEYSLQ
+1429 HNQKIKVNEYSLQ

-1540 QIPDIPIWEL
+1540 QIPDTPFWYL
-1550 LHLDEKGI
+1550 SHLDEKGI
-1558 AKVGCWVKEGDILIG
+1558 AKVGSWVKEGEILVG

-1617 SVEILETENIPPG
+1617 NVEILETENIPPG
-1630 ISFAGPGRVH
+1630 IRFAGPGRVH
-1640 VFLAEKRKIQVGD
+1640 IFLAEKRKIQVGD

-1668 IPQQDMPYLPNGTP
+1668 IPQQDMPYLPNGKS

-1709 GVYLN
+1709 GLYLN

-1763 DGRTGQY
+1763 DGRTGQC

-1846 DIKGRHKVINSIF
+1846 DIKGRHKVISSIF
-1859 TNTPITIGTPEAF
+1859 NNTPITTGTPEAF
-1872 KVLIAELQSLCLDPV
+1872 KVLIGELQSLCLDPV
-1887 IYVKTGDSTK
+1887 IYVKTEDSTK
-1897 PATRINN
+1897 AATRVNN
-1904 LMHLGVNRKRKKRV
+1904 VMNLGVIRKRKKRV

-1924 GGSTV
+1924 GGSIV

>member
-132 IYYQEGIDIK
+132 IYYQETIDIK

-206 GSRLEE
+206 GSRLKE

-219 EALISLYEKSQINF
+219 EALISLYEKSQINL
-233 SKTLAKE
+233 SKTLARE
-240 EKPQVDD
+240 EKPQVGD

-348 MKKVKKGLVIQNLI
+348 MKKVKKGLTIQNLI

-422 YYGRICPIETPEGR
+422 HYGRICPIETPEGR

-448 RINSYGFLKTPF
+448 RINSHGFLKTPF
-460 YNVYQGQVQKQD
+460 YNVYQGQIQKQD

-510 IPIRIKK
+510 IPIRIEK

-613 KSNVYP
+613 KST
-619 RVRSA
+619 RVKNT

-631 TSKGLKSSIKRYKER
+631 TSQG
-646 KREVCEADVVSSP
+646 
-659 FLIGDFKSIGN
+659 
-670 LLLKSP
+670 LLKS
-676 IRKGDD
+676 K
-682 TTSEGVKIFD
+682 S
-692 QGIQAREKRSLLL
+692 SM
-705 KRTKKIRRSFSPFA
+705 RSFYPFA
-719 AHKKQPS
+719 AHRKQAYSILRKKE
-726 SNLLVGLLFSPS
+726 
-738 FFLKGHNGHCQEKHT
+738 HNGHYKENQT
-753 AYPFGAAFKNYAF
+753 AYPFGATFKNDAF
-766 VKQGGNAK
+766 VKQEGNEK
-774 QSPIIQPLLRL
+774 QSPIIKPLLRL
-785 TKIMPVFASQKY
+785 PKILPIFASQKY
-797 QGFMTKFLSEFLVMN
+797 QGFMTKFLSEFLVMSLTSRRKGYATPMILKSKIRDTTSTRDIGFEIPRSLRSFYPFAKAALLYGFDVVEPTHPN
-812 IPSRTATPML
+812 KHLTKTYNKNNIVNSLRSQGIKAALSSSEVYKSVFRYKNVEANSSFQKKFTVRLTPCSAKQFAHSIPSPTNKNKESVKIFDFKSNVVFVGQEHKAKDYQKVKISNNLKKPTRELVSLHMNLKYCKENSLINLIFSSLIQSTDFTTNFSTML
-822 LKSKIRDTTSKG
+822 LKSKIRDTTSK
-834 VQIFDQEIQGKE
+834 
-846 KRSLL
+846 
-851 LKRTKK
+851 
-857 ILISFYPFAAHR
+857 R
-869 IKAAQ
+869 IK
-874 TTYPL
+874 
-879 YPLKKKTLE
+879 
-888 KTNAALFYGFYVV
+888 
-901 EPTHPNKDLTK
+901 
-912 TYNKKNIVDSV
+912 
-923 KIFDEGTREGSS
+923 
-935 QRIKAASLTGPFIED
+935 
-950 KGHYTA
+950 
-956 WSFKKKLLE
+956 
-965 KTNAALSSSKVYKPV
+965 
-980 FQYKNLEA
+980 
-988 NYSFQNKFTVRLTRR
+988 
-1003 SEKQFAYAPTNKN
+1003 
-1016 YVFVGQEHQAK
+1016 
-1027 EYQKVK
+1027 
-1033 ISNNLE
+1033 
-1039 KPTQEFYMNLK
+1039 
-1050 CCKENSLINL
+1050 
-1060 IFVSLIQ
+1060 
-1067 STDFTTNFPT
+1067 
-1077 MLLKSKIREGH
+1077 
-1088 DTTSKGL
+1088 
-1095 QGIQGI
+1095 
-1101 QGMQGIKAAS
+1101 
-1111 LTGPLIEDKGH
+1111 
-1122 YTVKKKT
+1122 
-1129 LEKTNAASFSYISLK
+1129 AASFSYIPLK
-1144 NLSIRS
+1144 NSSIRS

-1167 KPIRLQDYIN
+1167 KPIGIQNYIN

-1192 KIYKSKAKDNLKF
+1192 KIYKSKVKDNLKF

-1215 SSKKDKQMD
+1215 SSKKRLVKIEDFKEQLTQQRDKSCAKKKMD
-1224 TQLKQETNKNRLF
+1224 TQLKQETSKNRLF
-1237 CASISDRNLDQTP
+1237 WASISDKKVDQTS
-1250 NKNEGLPFHPLLDS
+1250 NKNEGLPFNPLLDS
-1264 LAEVFDNPPE
+1264 LAEVFDNPSE

-1299 FTSFPLLLFLLCKTK
+1299 FTSFLCAAELRILLAQPLLLFLLCKTK
-1314 GGAQKEGGDVRHI
+1314 EGIRSAQKKGGDVRPI
-1327 IKKEGCASSM
+1327 IKKDG
-1337 RSLAAFKIEDFN
+1337 
-1349 RYFAPVRHG
+1349 YFAPARPG
-1358 YIGLLPPI
+1358 YEGLLPPI
-1366 KHPLL
+1366 KHSLL
-1371 KQIFVSKSEKEEG
+1371 KQIFVSKSEKKEG
-1384 EREKSNMRSFYS
+1384 GRGQSGVVSYAQQTDKSYSLKSSIMNTTSLLFDFKSSFYPMLLKS
-1396 FAAHR
+1396 SIRDTTRIPSSHTSRDSEASIPCTAHR
-1401 KGHPLR
+1401 LLR
-1407 VFDSEIP
+1407 VFDGVGLFPS
-1414 LKGDEVEVDSDIKEN
+1414 KGDEVEVGRDINEN
-1429 HNQKINPIEYSLQ
+1429 HNQKIKPIEYSLQ

-1540 QIPDIPIWEL
+1540 QITDIPIWEL
-1550 LHLDEKGI
+1550 SHLDEKGI

-1640 VFLAEKRKIQVGD
+1640 VFIAEKRKIQVGD

-1732 SIIYSKLYEARLKS
+1732 SIVYSKLYEARLKS

-1763 DGRTGQY
+1763 DGRTGQC

-1872 KVLIAELQSLCLDPV
+1872 KVLIGELQSLCLDPV
-1887 IYVKTGDSTK
+1887 IYVKTPDSTK

-1904 LMHLGVNRKRKKRV
+1904 VMNLGVKRKRKKV
-1918 IRRKKV
+1918 VKIRKKV

>member
-44 ETHDLELFFYPQYY
+44 ETHDLELFFYPKYY

-132 IYYQEGIDIK
+132 IYYQEAIDIK

-206 GSRLEE
+206 GSRLKE

-219 EALISLYEKSQINF
+219 EALISLYEKSQLNL

-240 EKPQVDD
+240 EKPQVGD

-348 MKKVKKGLVIQNLI
+348 MKKVKKGLTIQNLI

-422 YYGRICPIETPEGR
+422 HYGRICPIETPEGR
-436 NAGLVNSMTIHA
+436 NAGLVNSITIHA
-448 RINSYGFLKTPF
+448 RINSHGFLKTPF
-460 YNVYQGQVQKQD
+460 YNVYQGQIQKQD

-510 IPIRIKK
+510 IPIRIEKN
-517 DYYRV
+517 YYRV

-528 YIAMSPIQMISIAT
+528 YIAMSSIQMISIAT

-619 RVRSA
+619 RVRST

-631 TSKGLKSSIKRYKER
+631 TSSKEER
-646 KREVCEADVVSSP
+646 GEVYEKAP
-659 FLIGDFKSIGN
+659 FLLRVKSKIRATTREGSIGN

-676 IRKGDD
+676 IRD
-682 TTSEGVKIFD
+682 TTSEGF
-692 QGIQAREKRSLLL
+692 AREKRS
-705 KRTKKIRRSFSPFA
+705 RRLFYPFKA
-719 AHKKQPS
+719 LRKQAY
-726 SNLLVGLLFSPS
+726 SNLRK
-738 FFLKGHNGHCQEKHT
+738 KGHNGHYQEKHT
-753 AYPFGAAFKNYAF
+753 AYPLYPFKKKRAALKNDAF

-774 QSPIIQPLLRL
+774 QGPVIKPLLRL
-785 TKIMPVFASQKY
+785 TKILPVFASQKY
-797 QGFMTKFLSEFLVMN
+797 QGFMTKFLSEFLVMSLT
-812 IPSRTATPML
+812 SRRATPML
-822 LKSKIRDTTSKG
+822 PFFFKGKIENPQKKRGLFVKEKSWFLCAQLSCAQDTTSKG
-834 VQIFDQEIQGKE
+834 FGKE
-846 KRSLL
+846 KRSRRL
-851 LKRTKK
+851 
-857 ILISFYPFAAHR
+857 FYPFKAHR
-869 IKAAQ
+869 IKKAPTA
-874 TTYPL
+874 YPL
-879 YPLKKKTLE
+879 SFPLENL
-888 KTNAALFYGFYVV
+888 LYGFYVV

-912 TYNKKNIVDSV
+912 TYNKKNIVNSMRL
-923 KIFDEGTREGSS
+923 K
-935 QRIKAASLTGPFIED
+935 RIKAAHTASL
-950 KGHYTA
+950 
-956 WSFKKKLLE
+956 WS
-965 KTNAALSSSKVYKPV
+965 AALSSSKVYKPV
-980 FQYKNLEA
+980 FRYKNVKA
-988 NYSFQNKFTVRLTRR
+988 NYSFQNKFTVRLTPC
-1003 SEKQFAYAPTNKN
+1003 SANIFAYAPTNKN

-1027 EYQKVK
+1027 GYQKVK

-1039 KPTQEFYMNLK
+1039 NPTREFYMNLK
-1050 CCKENSLINL
+1050 CCKETSLINL

-1067 STDFTTNFPT
+1067 STDFTTNFPI
-1077 MLLKSKIREGH
+1077 MLPSRVRSKIR
-1088 DTTSKGL
+1088 DTTSKETK
-1095 QGIQGI
+1095 
-1101 QGMQGIKAAS
+1101 KAHTAS
-1111 LTGPLIEDKGH
+1111 LWS
-1122 YTVKKKT
+1122 
-1129 LEKTNAASFSYISLK
+1129 AASFSYIPLK

-1167 KPIRLQDYIN
+1167 KPIRIEDYIN

-1192 KIYKSKAKDNLKF
+1192 KIYKSKVKDNLKF

-1215 SSKKDKQMD
+1215 SSKKGKQMD

-1237 CASISDRNLDQTP
+1237 WASISDRNLDQTS
-1250 NKNEGLPFHPLLDS
+1250 NKNSGLPFHPLLDS

-1314 GGAQKEGGDVRHI
+1314 VGVQKEGGNVKPI
-1327 IKKEGCASSM
+1327 IKG
-1337 RSLAAFKIEDFN
+1337 
-1349 RYFAPVRHG
+1349 YFAPARHG
-1358 YIGLLPPI
+1358 YEGLLPPI

-1384 EREKSNMRSFYS
+1384 YREKSNMHLFYP
-1396 FAAHR
+1396 FKAHK

-1407 VFDSEIP
+1407 VFDSKIP
-1414 LKGDEVEVDSDIKEN
+1414 SKGYEVEVDSDINEN

-1550 LHLDEKGI
+1550 SHLDEKGI

-1653 KISGRHGNKGIVSKI
+1653 KISGRHGNKGIISKI

-1714 QSFKIPSFDETYG
+1714 QSFKVPSFDETYG

-1732 SIIYSKLYEARLKS
+1732 SIVYSKLYEARLKS

-1763 DGRTGQY
+1763 DGRTGQC

-1846 DIKGRHKVINSIF
+1846 DIKGRHKVISSIF

-1872 KVLIAELQSLCLDPV
+1872 KVLIGELQSLCLDPV
-1887 IYVKTGDSTK
+1887 IYVKTADSTK

-1904 LMHLGVNRKRKKRV
+1904 VMNLGVKRKRKKRV

>member
-7 LVYSFI
+7 LVYSFL

-24 YTLLKKGF
+24 STLLKKGF
-32 IKELASRNPITN
+32 INELAIRNPISN
-44 ETHDLELFFYPQYY
+44 DTHDLELFFYPQYY
-58 QLNRPECTPTE
+58 QLNRPEYTPTE

-132 IYYQEGIDIK
+132 IYYQEAIDIK

-201 FDFLN
+201 FAFLN
-206 GSRLEE
+206 GSRLKE

-219 EALISLYEKSQINF
+219 EALISLYEKSQINL
-233 SKTLAKE
+233 SKTLAGPSKE
-240 EKPQVDD
+240 DKPQVGD
-247 ITPIMGQKFLFRKFM
+247 ITPLMGQKFLFRKFM

-280 FGISEKDLTLTRL
+280 FGINEKDLTLTRL
-293 DIFCAINYLINLKF
+293 DIFCAINYLISLKF

-348 MKKVKKGLVIQNLI
+348 MKKVKKGLTIHNLI

-422 YYGRICPIETPEGR
+422 HYGRICPIETPEGR

-448 RINSYGFLKTPF
+448 RINSHGFLKTPF
-460 YNVYQGQVQKQD
+460 YNVYQGQIQKQD
-472 SSLRDARPLYFSA
+472 SSLRDARPIYFSA

-493 APGDLKAS
+493 APGDLKSS

-510 IPIRIKK
+510 IPIRIEK

-585 AGDSGYVVQSKM
+585 AADSGYVIQSKM

-613 KSNVYP
+613 KSNAYP
-619 RVRSA
+619 LSAGTYKAWVRSA
-624 FTISNKF
+624 LKPKQDLMPVSFDARALPMKELSR
-631 TSKGLKSSIKRYKER
+631 KGQKGDEAHKNLLSGKRRRLDAPSCFAWQRGKEPFYPSTLLKSSRGLRPLLVLKIENFKEQH
-646 KREVCEADVVSSP
+646 AP
-659 FLIGDFKSIGN
+659 FS
-670 LLLKSP
+670 LLKSFR
-676 IRKGDD
+676 I
-682 TTSEGVKIFD
+682 
-692 QGIQAREKRSLLL
+692 
-705 KRTKKIRRSFSPFA
+705 
-719 AHKKQPS
+719 
-726 SNLLVGLLFSPS
+726 
-738 FFLKGHNGHCQEKHT
+738 
-753 AYPFGAAFKNYAF
+753 
-766 VKQGGNAK
+766 
-774 QSPIIQPLLRL
+774 
-785 TKIMPVFASQKY
+785 
-797 QGFMTKFLSEFLVMN
+797 
-812 IPSRTATPML
+812 
-822 LKSKIRDTTSKG
+822 LKSRDT
-834 VQIFDQEIQGKE
+834 
-846 KRSLL
+846 
-851 LKRTKK
+851 
-857 ILISFYPFAAHR
+857 Y
-869 IKAAQ
+869 
-874 TTYPL
+874 
-879 YPLKKKTLE
+879 
-888 KTNAALFYGFYVV
+888 FYGFYIV
-901 EPTHPNKDLTK
+901 EPTHPNKHLTK
-912 TYNKKNIVDSV
+912 TYNKKNTVDS
-923 KIFDEGTREGSS
+923 
-935 QRIKAASLTGPFIED
+935 LP
-950 KGHYTA
+950 
-956 WSFKKKLLE
+956 
-965 KTNAALSSSKVYKPV
+965 SSKVSKPV
-980 FQYKNLEA
+980 FRYKNVETKR
-988 NYSFQNKFTVRLTRR
+988 SFQNKFTVRRI
-1003 SEKQFAYAPTNKN
+1003 PC
-1016 YVFVGQEHQAK
+1016 K
-1027 EYQKVK
+1027 EYEGYEARQKVK
-1033 ISNNLE
+1033 ISNNVDSR
-1039 KPTQEFYMNLK
+1039 EFYMNLK
-1050 CCKENSLINL
+1050 CGKENSLINL
-1060 IFVSLIQ
+1060 LFVSLIQ
-1067 STDFTTNFPT
+1067 STESFPNFLT
-1077 MLLKSKIREGH
+1077 MRG
-1088 DTTSKGL
+1088 
-1095 QGIQGI
+1095 Q
-1101 QGMQGIKAAS
+1101 KAHTAS
-1111 LTGPLIEDKGH
+1111 
-1122 YTVKKKT
+1122 
-1129 LEKTNAASFSYISLK
+1129 AASFSYFPLK
-1144 NLSIRS
+1144 TQSIRS
-1150 LRSLYKK
+1150 LRSLYKT
-1157 NQSIFSTNLP
+1157 NISLFSTSLP
-1167 KPIRLQDYIN
+1167 KPIRIQDYIN
-1177 KLYLLITSDIWADKS
+1177 KLYLLITYDIGADKS
-1192 KIYKSKAKDNLKF
+1192 KTYNKKIKDNLKL
-1205 QLQNRLSKTL
+1205 QLQIRLSKTL
-1215 SSKKDKQMD
+1215 SSKKGKQID
-1224 TQLKQETNKNRLF
+1224 TQLKQESSKNRLF
-1237 CASISDRNLDQTP
+1237 WAVISDRNLGQTSH
-1250 NKNEGLPFHPLLDS
+1250 KNEEVGTSTRLLVAHSVLKSKMLNLLSTLPADR
-1264 LAEVFDNPPE
+1264 EV
-1274 QGVKGYEILMSNLA
+1274 
-1288 KNDKT
+1288 
-1293 NLKQKL
+1293 QK
-1299 FTSFPLLLFLLCKTK
+1299 
-1314 GGAQKEGGDVRHI
+1314 A
-1327 IKKEGCASSM
+1327 
-1337 RSLAAFKIEDFN
+1337 
-1349 RYFAPVRHG
+1349 
-1358 YIGLLPPI
+1358 
-1366 KHPLL
+1366 
-1371 KQIFVSKSEKEEG
+1371 
-1384 EREKSNMRSFYS
+1384 
-1396 FAAHR
+1396 
-1401 KGHPLR
+1401 R
-1407 VFDSEIP
+1407 VFDAQPPSAQRAVGAPWLVKTEGFKSIEGLKSKVLSSSSEI
-1414 LKGDEVEVDSDIKEN
+1414 EVGKDINEN
-1429 HNQKINPIEYSLQ
+1429 YNQKINLIEYSLQ

-1540 QIPDIPIWEL
+1540 QIPDTPFWENS
-1550 LHLDEKGI
+1550 HLDEKGI

-1640 VFLAEKRKIQVGD
+1640 VFIAEKRKIQVGD

-1709 GVYLN
+1709 GLYLN
-1714 QSFKIPSFDETYG
+1714 QSFKVPSFDETYG
-1727 PEASR
+1727 KEASR

-1763 DGRTGQY
+1763 DGRTGQC

-1846 DIKGRHKVINSIF
+1846 DIKGRHKVISSIF
-1859 TNTPITIGTPEAF
+1859 NNTPITIGTPEAF
-1872 KVLIAELQSLCLDPV
+1872 KVLIGELQSLCLDPV
-1887 IYVKTGDSTK
+1887 IYVKTEDSTK
-1897 PATRINN
+1897 AATRINN
-1904 LMHLGVNRKRKKRV
+1904 VMNLGVIRKRKKRV
-1918 IRRKKV
+1918 IRRKMV
-1924 GGSTV
+1924 GGSIV

>member
-7 LVYSFI
+7 LVYSFL

-32 IKELASRNPITN
+32 IKELAIRNPISN
-44 ETHDLELFFYPQYY
+44 DTHDLELFFYPQYY
-58 QLNRPECTPTE
+58 QLNRPEYTPTE

-132 IYYQEGIDIK
+132 IYYQEAIDIK

-206 GSRLEE
+206 GSRLKE

-219 EALISLYEKSQINF
+219 EALISIYEKSLINL
-233 SKTLAKE
+233 SKTLVGPSKE
-240 EKPQVDD
+240 DKPQVGD
-247 ITPIMGQKFLFRKFM
+247 ITPLMGQKFLFRKFM

-280 FGISEKDLTLTRL
+280 FGINEKDLTLTRL

-348 MKKVKKGLVIQNLI
+348 MKKVKKGLTIHNLI

-422 YYGRICPIETPEGR
+422 HYGRICPIETPEGR

-448 RINSYGFLKTPF
+448 RINSHGFLKTPF
-460 YNVYQGQVQKQD
+460 YNVYQGQIQKQD
-472 SSLRDARPLYFSA
+472 SSLRDARPIYFSA

-493 APGDLKAS
+493 APGDLKTS
-501 KLNFLSISK
+501 KLNFLSINK
-510 IPIRIKK
+510 IPIRIEK

-585 AGDSGYVVQSKM
+585 AADSGYVVQSKM

-613 KSNVYP
+613 KSNAYP
-619 RVRSA
+619 LSAGSTKAWVRSA
-624 FTISNKF
+624 
-631 TSKGLKSSIKRYKER
+631 SKTKQDLMPVSFDARALPMVKLSRKGKKKYEAHQNILSGKKRRRKLFAPSCFAWQRGKEPFYPSTLLKSSILKKINLKIE
-646 KREVCEADVVSSP
+646 
-659 FLIGDFKSIGN
+659 DFKEQHVPFSCAW
-670 LLLKSP
+670 
-676 IRKGDD
+676 D
-682 TTSEGVKIFD
+682 TS
-692 QGIQAREKRSLLL
+692 
-705 KRTKKIRRSFSPFA
+705 
-719 AHKKQPS
+719 
-726 SNLLVGLLFSPS
+726 
-738 FFLKGHNGHCQEKHT
+738 
-753 AYPFGAAFKNYAF
+753 
-766 VKQGGNAK
+766 
-774 QSPIIQPLLRL
+774 
-785 TKIMPVFASQKY
+785 
-797 QGFMTKFLSEFLVMN
+797 
-812 IPSRTATPML
+812 
-822 LKSKIRDTTSKG
+822 
-834 VQIFDQEIQGKE
+834 
-846 KRSLL
+846 
-851 LKRTKK
+851 
-857 ILISFYPFAAHR
+857 
-869 IKAAQ
+869 
-874 TTYPL
+874 
-879 YPLKKKTLE
+879 
-888 KTNAALFYGFYVV
+888 FYGFYLV
-901 EPTHPNKDLTK
+901 EPTHPNKLLTK
-912 TYNKKNIVDSV
+912 TYNKKNTVDS
-923 KIFDEGTREGSS
+923 
-935 QRIKAASLTGPFIED
+935 LP
-950 KGHYTA
+950 
-956 WSFKKKLLE
+956 
-965 KTNAALSSSKVYKPV
+965 SSKVPKPV
-980 FQYKNLEA
+980 FRYKNVETKK
-988 NYSFQNKFTVRLTRR
+988 SFQNKFTVRRI
-1003 SEKQFAYAPTNKN
+1003 P
-1016 YVFVGQEHQAK
+1016 
-1027 EYQKVK
+1027 EYEGRQKVK
-1033 ISNNLE
+1033 ISNNVDSR
-1039 KPTQEFYMNLK
+1039 EFYMNLK
-1050 CCKENSLINL
+1050 CGKENSLINL
-1060 IFVSLIQ
+1060 LFVSLIQ
-1067 STDFTTNFPT
+1067 STESFPNF
-1077 MLLKSKIREGH
+1077 
-1088 DTTSKGL
+1088 
-1095 QGIQGI
+1095 
-1101 QGMQGIKAAS
+1101 
-1111 LTGPLIEDKGH
+1111 LT
-1122 YTVKKKT
+1122 
-1129 LEKTNAASFSYISLK
+1129 SFSYFPLK
-1144 NLSIRS
+1144 KKSIRS
-1150 LRSLYKK
+1150 LRSLYKT
-1157 NQSIFSTNLP
+1157 NISIFSTSLP
-1167 KPIRLQDYIN
+1167 KPIRIQDYIN
-1177 KLYLLITSDIWADKS
+1177 KLYLLITSDIRADKS
-1192 KIYKSKAKDNLKF
+1192 KTYNKKIKDNLKL
-1205 QLQNRLSKTL
+1205 QLQVRLSFSL
-1215 SSKKDKQMD
+1215 SSKKGKQMD
-1224 TQLKQETNKNRLF
+1224 TQLKQENSKNKLF
-1237 CASISDRNLDQTP
+1237 WAVISGRNLGQTSH
-1250 NKNEGLPFHPLLDS
+1250 KNE
-1264 LAEVFDNPPE
+1264 
-1274 QGVKGYEILMSNLA
+1274 
-1288 KNDKT
+1288 
-1293 NLKQKL
+1293 
-1299 FTSFPLLLFLLCKTK
+1299 
-1314 GGAQKEGGDVRHI
+1314 EGGT
-1327 IKKEGCASSM
+1327 SM
-1337 RSLAAFKIEDFN
+1337 RLLAA
-1349 RYFAPVRHG
+1349 HS
-1358 YIGLLPPI
+1358 
-1366 KHPLL
+1366 LL
-1371 KQIFVSKSEKEEG
+1371 KSKMLNLLSILPADRGVQKV
-1384 EREKSNMRSFYS
+1384 
-1396 FAAHR
+1396 
-1401 KGHPLR
+1401 R
-1407 VFDSEIP
+1407 VFDAQIPSAQRAVCAPWMRIEEIPSEI
-1414 LKGDEVEVDSDIKEN
+1414 EVGKDINEN
-1429 HNQKINPIEYSLQ
+1429 LNQKINPIEYSLQ

-1540 QIPDIPIWEL
+1540 QIPDTPFWDL
-1550 LHLDEKGI
+1550 SHLDEKGI

-1709 GVYLN
+1709 GLYLN
-1714 QSFKIPSFDETYG
+1714 QSFKILSFDETYG

-1763 DGRTGQY
+1763 DGRTGQC

-1846 DIKGRHKVINSIF
+1846 DIKGRHKVISSIF
-1859 TNTPITIGTPEAF
+1859 NNTPITIGTPEAF
-1872 KVLIAELQSLCLDPV
+1872 KVLIGELQSLCLDPV
-1887 IYVKTGDSTK
+1887 IYVKTEDSTK
-1897 PATRINN
+1897 AATRINN
-1904 LMHLGVNRKRKKRV
+1904 VMNLGVIRKRKKRV

-1924 GGSTV
+1924 GGSIV

>member
-7 LVYSFI
+7 LIYSFL

-24 YTLLKKGF
+24 STLLKKGF
-32 IKELASRNPITN
+32 IKELAIRNPISN
-44 ETHDLELFFYPQYY
+44 ETHDLELFFYPEYY
-58 QLNRPECTPTE
+58 QLNRPEYTPTE

-107 MTKRGHFIINGS
+107 MTKRGHFIVNGS

-132 IYYQEGIDIK
+132 IYYQEAIDIK
-142 KRKTYYA
+142 KKKTYYA

-190 TRNQM
+190 TLNQM

-201 FDFLN
+201 FDFLKF
-206 GSRLEE
+206 SILKE
-212 NHPTTTE
+212 NHPYTTE
-219 EALISLYEKSQINF
+219 EALISLYAESQKKP
-233 SKTLAKE
+233 SKKLAGPPNE
-240 EKPQVDD
+240 ENPQVGN
-247 ITPIMGQKFLFRKFM
+247 ITPLMGQKFLFRKFM

-280 FGISEKDLTLTRL
+280 FGMSEKDLTLTRL
-293 DIFCAINYLINLKF
+293 DIFCAINYLISLKF

-348 MKKVKKGLVIQNLI
+348 MKKVKKGLTIHNLI
-362 TTKPI
+362 TTKHL

-391 EITHKRRLSS
+391 EITHKRRLSC

-414 AVRSIHPT
+414 AIRSIHPT
-422 YYGRICPIETPEGR
+422 HYGRICPIETPEGR
-436 NAGLVNSMTIHA
+436 NAGLVNSLTIHA
-448 RINSYGFLKTPF
+448 KINSHGFLKTPF
-460 YNVYQGQVQKQD
+460 YNVYQGQIQKQD
-472 SSLRDARPLYFSA
+472 SLLRDGRPIYFSA

-493 APGDLKAS
+493 APGDLKS
-501 KLNFLSISK
+501 SSLNFLSNSK
-510 IPIRIKK
+510 IPIRIEK

-578 TGLEARA
+578 TGLEARG

-603 ASGKKIVILE
+603 ASGKKIVLLE
-613 KSNVYP
+613 KSNAYP
-619 RVRSA
+619 LSAIHTKDIKGRRVKIEDFKRA
-624 FTISNKF
+624 
-631 TSKGLKSSIKRYKER
+631 SKTKQDFMRLSYFMRVSFDARALPTVKVSLNSDENFQNFLSGKSRRMVDADSCFLSQKGKEPFYPSYLLKSSILKKI
-646 KREVCEADVVSSP
+646 
-659 FLIGDFKSIGN
+659 FGLN
-670 LLLKSP
+670 LLKSSLCG
-676 IRKGDD
+676 ILK
-682 TTSEGVKIFD
+682 TSYTG
-692 QGIQAREKRSLLL
+692 
-705 KRTKKIRRSFSPFA
+705 
-719 AHKKQPS
+719 
-726 SNLLVGLLFSPS
+726 
-738 FFLKGHNGHCQEKHT
+738 
-753 AYPFGAAFKNYAF
+753 
-766 VKQGGNAK
+766 
-774 QSPIIQPLLRL
+774 
-785 TKIMPVFASQKY
+785 
-797 QGFMTKFLSEFLVMN
+797 
-812 IPSRTATPML
+812 
-822 LKSKIRDTTSKG
+822 
-834 VQIFDQEIQGKE
+834 
-846 KRSLL
+846 
-851 LKRTKK
+851 
-857 ILISFYPFAAHR
+857 
-869 IKAAQ
+869 
-874 TTYPL
+874 
-879 YPLKKKTLE
+879 
-888 KTNAALFYGFYVV
+888 YGFYVV
-901 EPTHPNKDLTK
+901 EETHPHKDFTK
-912 TYNKKNIVDSV
+912 TYKKKN
-923 KIFDEGTREGSS
+923 T
-935 QRIKAASLTGPFIED
+935 
-950 KGHYTA
+950 
-956 WSFKKKLLE
+956 LLP
-965 KTNAALSSSKVYKPV
+965 SSSFYV
-980 FQYKNLEA
+980 FRYKNVDTKTC
-988 NYSFQNKFTVRLTRR
+988 FQNEFTVRRKDNPYSYR
-1003 SEKQFAYAPTNKN
+1003 
-1016 YVFVGQEHQAK
+1016 
-1027 EYQKVK
+1027 QKVD
-1033 ISNNLE
+1033 ISENVYSR
-1039 KPTQEFYMNLK
+1039 EFYMNLK
-1050 CCKENSLINL
+1050 CGKEKKLINL
-1060 IFVSLIQ
+1060 LFLSHIQ
-1067 STDFTTNFPT
+1067 STEKFPKKITT
-1077 MLLKSKIREGH
+1077 LLKSNIL
-1088 DTTSKGL
+1088 TSKRYKSHTIL
-1095 QGIQGI
+1095 FF
-1101 QGMQGIKAAS
+1101 
-1111 LTGPLIEDKGH
+1111 
-1122 YTVKKKT
+1122 
-1129 LEKTNAASFSYISLK
+1129 SFSSF
-1144 NLSIRS
+1144 SFHRS
-1150 LRSLYKK
+1150 LRSLYKT
-1157 NQSIFSTNLP
+1157 NISNFSISLP
-1167 KPIRLQDYIN
+1167 KPIRIQDYIK
-1177 KLYLLITSDIWADKS
+1177 KLYLLITSDIGAGKTYNK
-1192 KIYKSKAKDNLKF
+1192 KIKDNLKL
-1205 QLQNRLSKTL
+1205 QLQTKLSFSLIRQKG
-1215 SSKKDKQMD
+1215 KQTD
-1224 TQLKQETNKNRLF
+1224 TEVKRESTKNRLF
-1237 CASISDRNLDQTP
+1237 WAVISDRKRVETS
-1250 NKNEGLPFHPLLDS
+1250 NKNE
-1264 LAEVFDNPPE
+1264 
-1274 QGVKGYEILMSNLA
+1274 
-1288 KNDKT
+1288 
-1293 NLKQKL
+1293 
-1299 FTSFPLLLFLLCKTK
+1299 
-1314 GGAQKEGGDVRHI
+1314 EGGTIMRLFQAHTLLKSTFLNNLSIREKDTIQEKDRGVREKDAQH
-1327 IKKEGCASSM
+1327 ASSSAHLI
-1337 RSLAAFKIEDFN
+1337 SLRETKAAVCAPSLIKIHDFKSIDDTLSEIED
-1349 RYFAPVRHG
+1349 
-1358 YIGLLPPI
+1358 
-1366 KHPLL
+1366 
-1371 KQIFVSKSEKEEG
+1371 SKDI
-1384 EREKSNMRSFYS
+1384 NQ
-1396 FAAHR
+1396 
-1401 KGHPLR
+1401 KG
-1407 VFDSEIP
+1407 
-1414 LKGDEVEVDSDIKEN
+1414 
-1429 HNQKINPIEYSLQ
+1429 NQKINPIEYSLQ
-1442 NYQRSNQETCLAQR
+1442 NYQRSNIETCLAQR
-1456 PTVLEGEWVQQG
+1456 PTVLEAEWVQQG

-1520 IERYEVEIRDTK
+1520 IQRYEIEIRDTK

-1540 QIPDIPIWEL
+1540 QIPETPFWEKS
-1550 LHLDEKGI
+1550 HLDEKGI

-1617 SVEILETENIPPG
+1617 SVQILETENIPPG

-1709 GVYLN
+1709 GLYLN

-1763 DGRTGQY
+1763 DGRTGQC

-1846 DIKGRHKVINSIF
+1846 DIKGRHKVISSIF
-1859 TNTPITIGTPEAF
+1859 NNTPITIGTPEAF
-1872 KVLIAELQSLCLDPV
+1872 KVLIGELQSLCLDPV
-1887 IYVKTGDSTK
+1887 IYVKTEDSTK
-1897 PATRINN
+1897 AATRINN
-1904 LMHLGVNRKRKKRV
+1904 VMNLGVIRKRKK
-1918 IRRKKV
+1918 KV
-1924 GGSTV
+1924 AYSVSQVKELLSQIEEMLRFGSCP

>member
-7 LVYSFI
+7 LVYSFL
-13 PDSVEIQRNSF
+13 PDSVEIQRKSF
-24 YTLLKKGF
+24 STLLKKGF
-32 IKELASRNPITN
+32 INELAIRNPISN

-58 QLNRPECTPTE
+58 QLNRPEYTPTE

-132 IYYQEGIDIK
+132 IYYQEAIDIK

-201 FDFLN
+201 FAFLN
-206 GSRLEE
+206 GSRLKE

-219 EALISLYEKSQINF
+219 EALISLYEKSQINL
-233 SKTLAKE
+233 SKTLVGPSKE
-240 EKPQVDD
+240 DKPQVGD
-247 ITPIMGQKFLFRKFM
+247 ITPLMGQKFLFRKFM

-274 MRLNKK
+274 TRLNKK
-280 FGISEKDLTLTRL
+280 FGINEKDLTLTRL

-348 MKKVKKGLVIQNLI
+348 MKKVKKGLTIHNLI

-422 YYGRICPIETPEGR
+422 HYGRICPIETPEGR

-448 RINSYGFLKTPF
+448 RINSHGFLKTPF
-460 YNVYQGQVQKQD
+460 YNVYQGQIQKQD
-472 SSLRDARPLYFSA
+472 SSLRDARPIYFSA

-493 APGDLKAS
+493 APGDLKSS

-510 IPIRIKK
+510 IPIRIEK

-585 AGDSGYVVQSKM
+585 AADSGYVVQSKM

-613 KSNVYP
+613 KSNAYP
-619 RVRSA
+619 LSAGTTKAWVRSA
-624 FTISNKF
+624 
-631 TSKGLKSSIKRYKER
+631 SKPKQDLMPVSFDARALPMVKLSRKGQKGDEAHKNLLSGKKKRRLLDAPSCFAWQRGKEPFYPSTLLKSSILKKRNLKIE
-646 KREVCEADVVSSP
+646 
-659 FLIGDFKSIGN
+659 DFKEQHA
-670 LLLKSP
+670 P
-676 IRKGDD
+676 
-682 TTSEGVKIFD
+682 
-692 QGIQAREKRSLLL
+692 
-705 KRTKKIRRSFSPFA
+705 FSCA
-719 AHKKQPS
+719 
-726 SNLLVGLLFSPS
+726 
-738 FFLKGHNGHCQEKHT
+738 
-753 AYPFGAAFKNYAF
+753 
-766 VKQGGNAK
+766 
-774 QSPIIQPLLRL
+774 
-785 TKIMPVFASQKY
+785 
-797 QGFMTKFLSEFLVMN
+797 
-812 IPSRTATPML
+812 
-822 LKSKIRDTTSKG
+822 RDTS
-834 VQIFDQEIQGKE
+834 
-846 KRSLL
+846 
-851 LKRTKK
+851 
-857 ILISFYPFAAHR
+857 
-869 IKAAQ
+869 
-874 TTYPL
+874 
-879 YPLKKKTLE
+879 
-888 KTNAALFYGFYVV
+888 FYGFYVV
-901 EPTHPNKDLTK
+901 ESKQPNKHLTK
-912 TYNKKNIVDSV
+912 SYNKKNTVDS
-923 KIFDEGTREGSS
+923 
-935 QRIKAASLTGPFIED
+935 LP
-950 KGHYTA
+950 
-956 WSFKKKLLE
+956 
-965 KTNAALSSSKVYKPV
+965 SSKVSKPV
-980 FQYKNLEA
+980 FRYKNVET
-988 NYSFQNKFTVRLTRR
+988 NSSFQNKFTVRRI
-1003 SEKQFAYAPTNKN
+1003 PC
-1016 YVFVGQEHQAK
+1016 K
-1027 EYQKVK
+1027 EYKEYEARQKVK
-1033 ISNNLE
+1033 ISNNVDSR
-1039 KPTQEFYMNLK
+1039 EFYMNLK
-1050 CCKENSLINL
+1050 CGKENSLINL
-1060 IFVSLIQ
+1060 LFVSLIQ
-1067 STDFTTNFPT
+1067 STELNPNFLT
-1077 MLLKSKIREGH
+1077 MRS
-1088 DTTSKGL
+1088 
-1095 QGIQGI
+1095 Q
-1101 QGMQGIKAAS
+1101 AAHTAS
-1111 LTGPLIEDKGH
+1111 
-1122 YTVKKKT
+1122 
-1129 LEKTNAASFSYISLK
+1129 AASFSYFPLK
-1144 NLSIRS
+1144 TQSIRS
-1150 LRSLYKK
+1150 LRSLYKT
-1157 NQSIFSTNLP
+1157 NISLFSTSLP
-1167 KPIRLQDYIN
+1167 KPIRIQDYIN
-1177 KLYLLITSDIWADKS
+1177 KLYLLITYDIGADKS
-1192 KIYKSKAKDNLKF
+1192 KTYNKKIKDNLKL
-1205 QLQNRLSKTL
+1205 QLQIRLSKTL
-1215 SSKKDKQMD
+1215 SSKKGKQID
-1224 TQLKQETNKNRLF
+1224 TQLKQESSKNRLF
-1237 CASISDRNLDQTP
+1237 WAVISDRNLGQTSH
-1250 NKNEGLPFHPLLDS
+1250 KNE
-1264 LAEVFDNPPE
+1264 
-1274 QGVKGYEILMSNLA
+1274 
-1288 KNDKT
+1288 
-1293 NLKQKL
+1293 
-1299 FTSFPLLLFLLCKTK
+1299 
-1314 GGAQKEGGDVRHI
+1314 EGGTGTR
-1327 IKKEGCASSM
+1327 
-1337 RSLAAFKIEDFN
+1337 
-1349 RYFAPVRHG
+1349 
-1358 YIGLLPPI
+1358 LLVA
-1366 KHPLL
+1366 HSLL
-1371 KQIFVSKSEKEEG
+1371 KSKMLNLLSTLPADRGVQKV
-1384 EREKSNMRSFYS
+1384 
-1396 FAAHR
+1396 
-1401 KGHPLR
+1401 R
-1407 VFDSEIP
+1407 VFDAQPPSAQRAVCAPWLRIGEIPSEI
-1414 LKGDEVEVDSDIKEN
+1414 EVGKNINEN

-1540 QIPDIPIWEL
+1540 QIPDTPFWDL
-1550 LHLDEKGI
+1550 SHLDEKGI

-1709 GVYLN
+1709 GLYLN
-1714 QSFKIPSFDETYG
+1714 QSFKVPSFDETYG

-1763 DGRTGQY
+1763 DGRTGQC

-1846 DIKGRHKVINSIF
+1846 DIKGRHKVISSIF
-1859 TNTPITIGTPEAF
+1859 NNTPITIGTPEAF
-1872 KVLIAELQSLCLDPV
+1872 KVLIGELQSLCLDPV
-1887 IYVKTGDSTK
+1887 IYVKTEDSTK
-1897 PATRINN
+1897 AATRINN
-1904 LMHLGVNRKRKKRV
+1904 VMNLGVIRKRKKRV
-1918 IRRKKV
+1918 IRRKKI
-1924 GGSTV
+1924 GGSIV

>member
-32 IKELASRNPITN
+32 IKELANRNPITN

-132 IYYQEGIDIK
+132 IYYQERIDIK

-206 GSRLEE
+206 ESRLKE

-219 EALISLYEKSQINF
+219 EALISLYEKSQINL
-233 SKTLAKE
+233 SKTLAKKEDE
-240 EKPQVDD
+240 EKPQVGD
-247 ITPIMGQKFLFRKFM
+247 ISPIMGQKFLFRKFM

-280 FGISEKDLTLTRL
+280 FGISEKDFTLTRL

-348 MKKVKKGLVIQNLI
+348 MKTVKKGHPFSIQNLI

-422 YYGRICPIETPEGR
+422 HYGRICPIETPEGR

-448 RINSYGFLKTPF
+448 RINSHGFLKTPF
-460 YNVYQGQVQKQD
+460 YNVYQGQIQKQD

-501 KLNFLSISK
+501 KLNFLSTSK
-510 IPIRIKK
+510 IPIRIEK

-613 KSNVYP
+613 KSTK
-619 RVRSA
+619 VRNI

-631 TSKGLKSSIKRYKER
+631 TSLGSCLLKSK
-646 KREVCEADVVSSP
+646 SSM
-659 FLIGDFKSIGN
+659 
-670 LLLKSP
+670 LLKSP
-676 IRKGDD
+676 ISD
-682 TTSEGVKIFD
+682 TTSF
-692 QGIQAREKRSLLL
+692 
-705 KRTKKIRRSFSPFA
+705 
-719 AHKKQPS
+719 
-726 SNLLVGLLFSPS
+726 
-738 FFLKGHNGHCQEKHT
+738 
-753 AYPFGAAFKNYAF
+753 Y
-766 VKQGGNAK
+766 
-774 QSPIIQPLLRL
+774 
-785 TKIMPVFASQKY
+785 
-797 QGFMTKFLSEFLVMN
+797 
-812 IPSRTATPML
+812 PML
-822 LKSKIRDTTSKG
+822 LKSSLCPLSSILTSIAEHTSP
-834 VQIFDQEIQGKE
+834 IFVSLEAFATHRKQAYSILRKKE
-846 KRSLL
+846 HNGDYKENH
-851 LKRTKK
+851 T
-857 ILISFYPFAAHR
+857 A
-869 IKAAQ
+869 
-874 TTYPL
+874 YPL
-879 YPLKKKTLE
+879 YPLYLLKKKRAT
-888 KTNAALFYGFYVV
+888 F
-901 EPTHPNKDLTK
+901 
-912 TYNKKNIVDSV
+912 KNDAFV
-923 KIFDEGTREGSS
+923 KQEG
-935 QRIKAASLTGPFIED
+935 
-950 KGHYTA
+950 
-956 WSFKKKLLE
+956 
-965 KTNAALSSSKVYKPV
+965 N
-980 FQYKNLEA
+980 
-988 NYSFQNKFTVRLTRR
+988 
-1003 SEKQFAYAPTNKN
+1003 
-1016 YVFVGQEHQAK
+1016 
-1027 EYQKVK
+1027 
-1033 ISNNLE
+1033 
-1039 KPTQEFYMNLK
+1039 MNLNS
-1050 CCKENSLINL
+1050 CKENSLINL

-1067 STDFTTNFPT
+1067 STDFTTNFST
-1077 MLLKSKIREGH
+1077 MLLKEKTKKRRLVKIEDKGHKEDFNKRYEQKLKSSIKGHNKRYEPLLLKSSIFVSLQEKYTFKISDFNKLGSLKSKIRDTKKILKNILKAQ
-1088 DTTSKGL
+1088 DTTSKR
-1095 QGIQGI
+1095 
-1101 QGMQGIKAAS
+1101 IKAAS
-1111 LTGPLIEDKGH
+1111 F
-1122 YTVKKKT
+1122 Y
-1129 LEKTNAASFSYISLK
+1129 SISLK
-1144 NLSIRS
+1144 NSSIRS

-1157 NQSIFSTNLP
+1157 NQSTFSTNLP
-1167 KPIRLQDYIN
+1167 KPIRIQNYRN
-1177 KLYLLITSDIWADKS
+1177 KLYLLITSDIWALKS
-1192 KIYKSKAKDNLKF
+1192 KIYKSKVKDNLQF
-1205 QLQNRLSKTL
+1205 QLQNRVSKTL
-1215 SSKKDKQMD
+1215 SSKKRLQGTQKSKILMKLAFKIFFKISDFNEPLLLKSSMKGHKASPVKIEDKASRDTKIEEVCSAMLLEDKGHKEDFKEDFRSIGHNKRYEQQLKYSIKGYKQQRDKSLLNSKNLKAKKKMD
-1224 TQLKQETNKNRLF
+1224 TQLKQEKSKNRLF
-1237 CASISDRNLDQTP
+1237 WAAISDKNLDQTP
-1250 NKNEGLPFHPLLDS
+1250 NKNEEIPKNQHPLLDS
-1264 LAEVFDNPPE
+1264 LSEVFDNPSE
-1274 QGVKGYEILMSNLA
+1274 QEVKGYEILMSNLA

-1299 FTSFPLLLFLLCKTK
+1299 LTSFRGAERIRAALFPPK
-1314 GGAQKEGGDVRHI
+1314 G
-1327 IKKEGCASSM
+1327 
-1337 RSLAAFKIEDFN
+1337 
-1349 RYFAPVRHG
+1349 
-1358 YIGLLPPI
+1358 
-1366 KHPLL
+1366 
-1371 KQIFVSKSEKEEG
+1371 
-1384 EREKSNMRSFYS
+1384 
-1396 FAAHR
+1396 
-1401 KGHPLR
+1401 
-1407 VFDSEIP
+1407 
-1414 LKGDEVEVDSDIKEN
+1414 EVGSDINEN
-1429 HNQKINPIEYSLQ
+1429 LNNKIKPIEYSLQ
-1442 NYQRSNQETCLAQR
+1442 NYQRSNQETCLTQR
-1456 PTVLEGEWVQQG
+1456 PTVKEGEWVQQG

-1520 IERYEVEIRDTK
+1520 IVRYEVEIRDTK

-1540 QIPDIPIWEL
+1540 QLPDIPIWEL
-1550 LHLDEKGI
+1550 SHLDEKGI

-1610 GVEGRVI
+1610 GVEGRVT

-1640 VFLAEKRKIQVGD
+1640 VFIAEKRKIQVGD

-1732 SIIYSKLYEARLKS
+1732 SIVYSKLYEARLKS

-1763 DGRTGQY
+1763 DGRTGQC
-1770 FDQLVTVGQAYM
+1770 FEQLVTVGQAYM

-1846 DIKGRHKVINSIF
+1846 DTQGRHKVINSIF

-1872 KVLIAELQSLCLDPV
+1872 KVLIGELQSLCLDPV
-1887 IYVKTGDSTK
+1887 IYVKTADSTK
-1897 PATRINN
+1897 PARPIINV
-1904 LMHLGVNRKRKKRV
+1904 VNWVIRKRKKV
-1918 IRRKKV
+1918 VKIQKKV
-1924 GGSTV
+1924 DGSTV